1 MSIVPTV
8 RCKSLKHAIA
18 FYTQVLDFDRPSEG
32 PGISDQSDP
41 GFCIL
46 YREGE
51 ELHLSSHS
59 GDGQFGQAI
68 AILVPEVDAL
78 FAGFLKRGLD
88 TSAKPNSPVHQ
99 GPTDQTWG
107 TREFYVDDPSG
118 NTLRFIER
126 RSRR

>member
-1 MSIVPTV
+1 MAIVPTV
-8 RCKSLKHAIA
+8 RCKSLKDAVA
-18 FYTQVLDFDRPSEG
+18 FYTQVLDFDRPG
-32 PGISDQSDP
+32 PGVGAGDLRDP

-68 AILVPEVDAL
+68 AVLVPDVDAL

-88 TSAKPNSPVHQ
+88 PSAKPQSPVHQ
-99 GPTDQTWG
+99 GPTSQSWG